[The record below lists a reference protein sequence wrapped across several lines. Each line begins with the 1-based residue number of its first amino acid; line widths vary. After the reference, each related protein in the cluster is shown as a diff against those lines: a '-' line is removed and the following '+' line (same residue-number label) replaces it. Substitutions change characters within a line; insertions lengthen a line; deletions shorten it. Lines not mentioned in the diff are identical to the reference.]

1 MNLKPITAIVLG
13 FLCATSVF
21 SVSLWCVFARN
32 SSTTGTQ
39 RTQRLHREEKLVKQI
54 NQRAERFYKTFI
66 RENPG
71 ADLQDS
77 ELNGHF
83 EDQYRIYLP

>member
-32 SSTTGTQ
+32 SSILEMCNVAVGGACAT
-39 RTQRLHREEKLVKQI
+39 LH
-54 NQRAERFYKTFI
+54 AGFC
-66 RENPG
+66 
-71 ADLQDS
+71 
-77 ELNGHF
+77 
-83 EDQYRIYLP
+83 